1 MATLFAGRIIMPAA
15 SISTTPHQDGYQVR
29 ATVAGSTP
37 SMITWR
43 HDTNAPL
50 HRSGL
55 SLNRRLAILVIVP
68 LCLLFL
74 FAIFG
79 IVLYASRRRQSSR
92 HRLRSRHESVAEPYR
107 DDYVEPDG
115 SPSTS
120 PNQDRDFTAAGLEE
134 HLPTPTKRSDDAL
147 SMITEIPT
155 NSVRTS
161 VGSDRGT
168 NLPTLESQPLPSSI
182 SSHSQSLEALESP
195 SDDGLHGNLSGLEE
209 DPFVDRAATSRAGHN
224 QEVSEPVSPLSQPLH
239 NRPRVNTAASS
250 ISNTSGWSGSS
261 QAPVTAIN
269 TGGKNG
275 ANMNSVE
282 QGEES
287 TTPGDL
293 LSTENVERIPANDT
307 RQSQDT
313 AERGR
318 GRLRSDPINTARS
331 SSVSTRQSRL
341 RAADI
346 ARSPESRGEMSNSR
360 SPQAGTSASI
370 DNFTRALGPRSS
382 NHHPPPPPLLDRSS
396 WLGERR
402 RQDGEVTEPPSP
414 LPSPEMSKTHEESSI
429 DGQ

>member
-1 MATLFAGRIIMPAA
+1 MPAT
-15 SISTTPHQDGYQVR
+15 SLSTTPHEDGDQVQ
-29 ATVAGSTP
+29 ATVAGNTP
-37 SMITWR
+37 SMSTWR
-43 HDTNAPL
+43 HDTKASL

-68 LCLLFL
+68 LCLLSL

-92 HRLRSRHESVAEPYR
+92 HSIRGRHERVAEPYR
-107 DDYVEPDG
+107 DDYTEPDE
-115 SPSTS
+115 SPSAS
-120 PNQDRDFTAAGLEE
+120 PNQYRDFIAAGLEE
-134 HLPTPTKRSDDAL
+134 HHHTPTKRSDDAL

-161 VGSDRGT
+161 VGSDRET
-168 NLPTLESQPLPSSI
+168 DLHTLQSQRLPSSI
-182 SSHSQSLEALESP
+182 SSRSQTLDALEST
-195 SDDGLHGNLSGLEE
+195 SDDDLHGNLSGLDE
-209 DPFVDRAATSRAGHN
+209 DPFVDRAAISGAGHN
-224 QEVSEPVSPLSQPLH
+224 QEVSEPVSPLCQPLH
-239 NRPRVNTAASS
+239 NRPRINTAASS
-250 ISNTSGWSGSS
+250 VSNTPATSGSS

-275 ANMNSVE
+275 ANMNSIE
-282 QGEES
+282 QGEGS

-293 LSTENVERIPANDT
+293 LSTENVERIPAIDT

-318 GRLRSDPINTARS
+318 GRLRSDTINTARS

-346 ARSPESRGEMSNSR
+346 ARSPGSRGDMSNSR
-360 SPQAGTSASI
+360 SPQAETSASI
-370 DNFTRALGPRSS
+370 DDFTGAFRPRSS

-402 RQDGEVTEPPSP
+402 RQDGEVAEPTSP
-414 LPSPEMSKTHEESSI
+414 LLSPEMSKTHEESSI
-429 DGQ
+429 DGK